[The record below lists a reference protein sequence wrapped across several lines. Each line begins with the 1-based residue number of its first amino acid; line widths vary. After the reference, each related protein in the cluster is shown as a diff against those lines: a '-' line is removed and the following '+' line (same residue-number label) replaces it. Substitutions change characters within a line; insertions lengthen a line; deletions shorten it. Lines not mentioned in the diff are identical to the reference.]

1 MENSARPE
9 TWARD
14 TGAGSRYAAAGI
26 NIINIRQLSHC
37 NDFIAVQCNYKTI
50 YDVITKKNFDM
61 KFNLRFVSQRTW
73 PANLKLKFIHLYTQL
88 TKLQLHASLLYI
100 AAIETTTDL
109 PCTVATS
116 NICRNW
122 SVPRLRKWPNLGQ
135 HAILLATVTVKL
147 GGAAQSRKVIIHSLR
162 HRTNPDLKRLTTQTS
177 NIILWRCRIFHYF
190 NVNASPS
197 HIDTS
202 AITRNHV
209 TLHINIKVVTTREEP
224 DVYVIPVYNYWLTE
238 QKFQRTT

>member
-122 SVPRLRKWPNLGQ
+122 SVPRLRKWPQ
-135 HAILLATVTVKL
+135 FRSTRHLACDSDAETWWCRPIT
-147 GGAAQSRKVIIHSLR
+147 QSNHS
-162 HRTNPDLKRLTTQTS
+162 QFTS
-177 NIILWRCRIFHYF
+177 SNESW
-190 NVNASPS
+190 S
-197 HIDTS
+197 
-202 AITRNHV
+202 
-209 TLHINIKVVTTREEP
+209 
-224 DVYVIPVYNYWLTE
+224 
-238 QKFQRTT
+238 